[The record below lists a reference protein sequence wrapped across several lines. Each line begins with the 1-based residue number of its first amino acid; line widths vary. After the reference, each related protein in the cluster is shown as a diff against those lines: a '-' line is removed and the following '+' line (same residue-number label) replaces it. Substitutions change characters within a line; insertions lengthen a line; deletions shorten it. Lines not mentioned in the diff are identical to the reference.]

1 MRKKVCII
9 VCIVVVLGILAVGYA
24 VKSYRGM
31 DTWPLKTQEAT
42 ACKQALL
49 DSIDGL
55 EKVSIDYRW
64 PQVLEITCRHDHWTD
79 AQVDATLELVASHV
93 LSDDFQSSYA
103 EKYKARFDDWQD
115 FHFDSYSPTGGA
127 PDSVVVH
134 FYNSDGLFCRYS
146 IRTNVPRWTKMGS

>member
-1 MRKKVCII
+1 MRKKIWFV
-9 VCIVVVLGILAVGYA
+9 VCIVLILGILAAGYA

-31 DTWPLKTQEAT
+31 GTWPLKTQEAT

-55 EKVSIDYRW
+55 EKVSINYRW
-64 PQVLEITCRHDHWTD
+64 PQVLEITCRNKDWT
-79 AQVDATLELVASHV
+79 AEQVDAALELVASHV
-93 LSDDFQSSYA
+93 FSDEFQSSYA

-115 FHFDSYSPTGGA
+115 FRFDSNSPADGA

-134 FYNSDGLFCRYS
+134 FYNSDDLFCRYS
-146 IRTNVPRWTKMGS
+146 IRTNVPQWTKMAP